1 MTTSPPAGGNE
12 NRGSS
17 DGLSFEDVAA
27 RYYGRVY
34 RVALHLTSRREDA
47 EDVCQEVF
55 LYLHEHLQDFR
66 GEAAL
71 FTWIYRITRSA
82 AFRLG
87 RKKNPGLLPEGRET
101 ADPSSPELPS
111 ETREKKEAIRRAFAR
126 LPENPREVAT
136 LHLVEGLPLKE
147 IAELLE
153 APEGTVRW
161 WMYRAR
167 EILRDELKG
176 WVNPKS

>member
-1 MTTSPPAGGNE
+1 MSSGEPEFSSRGRPYPPG
-12 NRGSS
+12 
-17 DGLSFEDVAA
+17 FPF